1 MNEEMKK
8 AMAGKAMPELAIV
21 DNNTLAA
28 LGLKGLLE
36 SVVPMVKI
44 SIFGTF
50 GEFESNAPER
60 FMHYFVSMQILL
72 AHRNF
77 FIEEA
82 HRPPY
87 HRAYPLQRPQLTD
100 AGIPLHLH
108 QHTGIKAHPTVDPP
122 AAFGT
127 SPRRIYPADGFLRV
141 QGESPFRQG
150 NRGTLAGGTRQNQ
163 QGDSRKALH
172 QYHHRDYPP
181 QEYPGKTGYQERFF
195 AHHLCRDAR
204 LCGYQQDLTLRGIP
218 QNDDATLSHTYI

>member
-36 SVVPMVKI
+36 SAVPMVKI

-82 HRPPY
+82 HRPHTIVLTPCNDLNSQ
-87 HRAYPLQRPQLTD
+87 LQDSTASASTYR
-100 AGIPLHLH
+100 
-108 QHTGIKAHPTVDPP
+108 
-122 AAFGT
+122 
-127 SPRRIYPADGFLRV
+127 
-141 QGESPFRQG
+141 
-150 NRGTLAGGTRQNQ
+150 NQ
-163 QGDSRKALH
+163 SSSDS
-172 QYHHRDYPP
+172 
-181 QEYPGKTGYQERFF
+181 
-195 AHHLCRDAR
+195 
-204 LCGYQQDLTLRGIP
+204 
-218 QNDDATLSHTYI
+218 

>member
-36 SVVPMVKI
+36 SAVPMVKI

-87 HRAYPLQRPQLTD
+87 HRA
-100 AGIPLHLH
+100 H
-108 QHTGIKAHPTVDPP
+108 PP
-122 AAFGT
+122 ATT
-127 SPRRIYPADGFLRV
+127 S
-141 QGESPFRQG
+141 
-150 NRGTLAGGTRQNQ
+150 TL
-163 QGDSRKALH
+163 S
-172 QYHHRDYPP
+172 
-181 QEYPGKTGYQERFF
+181 
-195 AHHLCRDAR
+195 CRDSTA
-204 LCGYQQDLTLRGIP
+204 
-218 QNDDATLSHTYI
+218 SVSTYRNRNSSGS

>member
-21 DNNTLAA
+21 DNNTLPA

-36 SVVPMVKI
+36 SAVPMVKI

-82 HRPPY
+82 HRPHTIVLTPCNDLNSQLQGF
-87 HRAYPLQRPQLTD
+87 HCICVNVPESKLIRQLIRLQRT
-100 AGIPLHLH
+100 GHPLSDREIEVLSLVAQGKINKEIAEKLFISTTTVITHRKNIQEKL
-108 QHTGIKAHPTVDPP
+108 GIKSVSSLTIYAVMHGYVD
-122 AAFGT
+122 
-127 SPRRIYPADGFLRV
+127 I
-141 QGESPFRQG
+141 
-150 NRGTLAGGTRQNQ
+150 N
-163 QGDSRKALH
+163 K
-172 QYHHRDYPP
+172 
-181 QEYPGKTGYQERFF
+181 
-195 AHHLCRDAR
+195 
-204 LCGYQQDLTLRGIP
+204 I
-218 QNDDATLSHTYI
+218 

>member
-21 DNNTLAA
+21 DNNTLA
-28 LGLKGLLE
+28 GLKGLLE

-77 FIEEA
+77 FIEES
-82 HRPPY
+82 HRPHTIVLTPCNDLNSQLQGF
-87 HRAYPLQRPQLTD
+87 HCICVNVPESKLIRQLIRLQRS
-100 AGIPLHLH
+100 G
-108 QHTGIKAHPTVDPP
+108 HP
-122 AAFGT
+122 
-127 SPRRIYPADGFLRV
+127 PADGFLRV

-163 QGDSRKALH
+163 QGDS
-172 QYHHRDYPP
+172 
-181 QEYPGKTGYQERFF
+181 
-195 AHHLCRDAR
+195 
-204 LCGYQQDLTLRGIP
+204 
-218 QNDDATLSHTYI
+218 

>member
-36 SVVPMVKI
+36 SAVPMVKI

-77 FIEEA
+77 SSKRRIA
-82 HRPPY
+82 P
-87 HRAYPLQRPQLTD
+87 
-100 AGIPLHLH
+100 IPSCL
-108 QHTGIKAHPTVDPP
+108 PP
-122 AAFGT
+122 ATT
-127 SPRRIYPADGFLRV
+127 S
-141 QGESPFRQG
+141 
-150 NRGTLAGGTRQNQ
+150 TR
-163 QGDSRKALH
+163 S
-172 QYHHRDYPP
+172 
-181 QEYPGKTGYQERFF
+181 
-195 AHHLCRDAR
+195 CRDSTAS
-204 LCGYQQDLTLRGIP
+204 
-218 QNDDATLSHTYI
+218 ASTYRNQSSSDS

>member
-36 SVVPMVKI
+36 SAVPMVKI

-82 HRPPY
+82 HRPHTIVLTPCNDLNSQLQGF
-87 HRAYPLQRPQLTD
+87 HCICINIPESKLIRQLISLQRSGHPHGEYIPQMDSAESKEKALTD
-100 AGIPLHLH
+100 REIEVLSLVAQGKINKEIAERLNLSL
-108 QHTGIKAHPTVDPP
+108 PTVVSHRKNVMSKLGIHSVS
-122 AAFGT
+122 ALT
-127 SPRRIYPADGFLRV
+127 IYAVMHGLVDV
-141 QGESPFRQG
+141 NE
-150 NRGTLAGGTRQNQ
+150 
-163 QGDSRKALH
+163 
-172 QYHHRDYPP
+172 
-181 QEYPGKTGYQERFF
+181 
-195 AHHLCRDAR
+195 
-204 LCGYQQDLTLRGIP
+204 I
-218 QNDDATLSHTYI
+218 

>member
-72 AHRNF
+72 THRNF

-82 HRPPY
+82 YRPHTIVLTPCNDLNSQLQGF
-87 HRAYPLQRPQLTD
+87 HCICVNVPESKLIRQLIRLQRSGHPHGEYIPPMDSPESKEKVLTD
-100 AGIPLHLH
+100 REIEVLSLVAQGKINKDKTDGKKTFNHTAG
-108 QHTGIKAHPTVDPP
+108 KVW
-122 AAFGT
+122 
-127 SPRRIYPADGFLRV
+127 
-141 QGESPFRQG
+141 
-150 NRGTLAGGTRQNQ
+150 
-163 QGDSRKALH
+163 
-172 QYHHRDYPP
+172 
-181 QEYPGKTGYQERFF
+181 GYR
-195 AHHLCRDAR
+195 
-204 LCGYQQDLTLRGIP
+204 
-218 QNDDATLSHTYI
+218 

>member
-36 SVVPMVKI
+36 SAVPMVKI

-82 HRPPY
+82 HRP
-87 HRAYPLQRPQLTD
+87 HTIVLTP
-100 AGIPLHLH
+100 ATTSTRSCRIPLHLR
-108 QHTGIKAHPTVDPP
+108 QRTGIKAHPTVDPS

-141 QGESPFRQG
+141 QE
-150 NRGTLAGGTRQNQ
+150 
-163 QGDSRKALH
+163 KALSDREIEVLSLVA
-172 QYHHRDYPP
+172 QGKINKEIAEKLFISTTTVITHR
-181 QEYPGKTGYQERFF
+181 KNIHKNWVSRAF
-195 AHHLCRDAR
+195 LR
-204 LCGYQQDLTLRGIP
+204 LP
-218 QNDDATLSHTYI
+218 SMP